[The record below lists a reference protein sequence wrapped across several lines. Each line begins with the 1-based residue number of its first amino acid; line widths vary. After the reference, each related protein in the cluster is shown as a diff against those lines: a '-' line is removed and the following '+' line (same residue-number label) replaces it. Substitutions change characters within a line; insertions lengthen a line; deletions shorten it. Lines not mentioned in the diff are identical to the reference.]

1 MHATHRTGTE
11 ARQPR
16 ETLQKRLFM
25 ANVRVF
31 MLEGQ
36 LDAALREVAAVRV
49 ENDELRQRL
58 ARFEELARTCEALGC
73 QL

>member
-25 ANVRVF
+25 ANVRIF
-31 MLEGQ
+31 TLEME
-36 LDAALREVAAVRV
+36 LDKALA
-49 ENDELRQRL
+49 ENAKLHQRL
-58 ARFEELARTCEALGC
+58 AQFEELAQTCKVLGC
-73 QL
+73 PL